1 MDGNEEDIMEIYCKK
16 GYIKREALRPLRTN
30 SVRENFKQSKP
41 DLERGYPLML
51 VQEKLTAVNFTNR
64 NEAFA
69 TKQTKEILPFVTTYN
84 LGKNYLRKCFH

>member
-1 MDGNEEDIMEIYCKK
+1 
-16 GYIKREALRPLRTN
+16 
-30 SVRENFKQSKP
+30 
-41 DLERGYPLML
+41 ML
-51 VQEKLTAVNFTNR
+51 VQEILTAVNFTNK